1 MAKKDKKEAGG
12 TFEKIFADKRF
23 CAVFSLFA
31 AMVLWGIVVTL
42 QPNTEWV
49 ISNVKVSWDYN
60 TSAYSFRGLDI
71 IDPPDMS
78 VKLKVVGDGNVVSRL
93 TASDFIVY
101 PDYSGVTNAGTYSLR
116 LEAKR
121 SGVSFADSVNI
132 IEVMPSDVVE
142 VTFEQVSSKKFAVE
156 VDLSELKTPDDY
168 FPDAA
173 LPSPQEVTLRGPK
186 SEIDRVAKVVAK
198 PVLADQVYTNSI
210 LATAHLEYRDADGAV
225 LEEGNIT
232 ADAEQVEIGINIYKT
247 KKVPVKIEYTGL
259 PSNYDT
265 AQLSTQLSVNEI
277 TIGGT
282 PEQIDPVTE
291 VTVGFIDMTK
301 FEPGVPMT
309 INVQLP
315 EGLVNVDNVQ
325 TIVVNFNTQQFDS
338 KTVNVED
345 IRVINVQTGVQ
356 VTVTTDVI
364 SDVKLVGEK
373 NELEELSAANIV
385 AQVDASSI
393 EAKSG
398 QVRVPVV
405 IVIPGST
412 SVFATG
418 SYTALCVGES
428 AS

>member
-1 MAKKDKKEAGG
+1 M
-12 TFEKIFADKRF
+12 
-23 CAVFSLFA
+23 
-31 AMVLWGIVVTL
+31 
-42 QPNTEWV
+42 
-49 ISNVKVSWDYN
+49 
-60 TSAYSFRGLDI
+60 
-71 IDPPDMS
+71 
-78 VKLKVVGDGNVVSRL
+78 
-93 TASDFIVY
+93 
-101 PDYSGVTNAGTYSLR
+101 
-116 LEAKR
+116 
-121 SGVSFADSVNI
+121 
-132 IEVMPSDVVE
+132 
-142 VTFEQVSSKKFAVE
+142 
-156 VDLSELKTPDDY
+156 
-168 FPDAA
+168 
-173 LPSPQEVTLRGPK
+173 
-186 SEIDRVAKVVAK
+186 AKVVAK

-265 AQLSTQLSVNEI
+265 AQLSPQLSVNEI

-373 NELEELSAANIV
+373 NRAGRAERCQYCCAGRRF
-385 AQVDASSI
+385 VD
-393 EAKSG
+393 
-398 QVRVPVV
+398 
-405 IVIPGST
+405 
-412 SVFATG
+412 
-418 SYTALCVGES
+418 
-428 AS
+428 

>member
-1 MAKKDKKEAGG
+1 MGKKDKKEGVSG
-12 TFEKIFADKRF
+12 LEKIFADKRF
-23 CAVFSLFA
+23 CAVVSLFA
-31 AMVLWGIVVTL
+31 AVVLWAVVVTL

-60 TSAYSFRGLDI
+60 TSGYSFRGLDI

-78 VKLKVVGDGNVVSRL
+78 VKLKVIGDGNVVSRL

-101 PDYSGVTNAGTYSLR
+101 PDYSSVTNAGTYTLR

-132 IEVMPSDVVE
+132 IEVMPSDTVE

-156 VDLSELKTPDDY
+156 VDLSDLKTPDDY

-173 LPSPQEVTLRGPK
+173 PPSPQEVTLRGPK

-198 PVLADQVYTNSI
+198 PVLSDQVYTNSI
-210 LATAHLEYRDADGAV
+210 LATAHLEYRDAEGNV
-225 LEEGNIT
+225 LEQGNIT
-232 ADAEQVEIGINIYKT
+232 ADADQVEIGINIYKT

-259 PSNYDT
+259 PTNYDT
-265 AQLSTQLSVNEI
+265 TQLSPQLSVKEI

-325 TIVVNFNTQQFDS
+325 TIVVNFSTQQFDS
-338 KTVNVED
+338 KTVNVDD
-345 IRVINVQTGVQ
+345 IRVINAQTGVQ
-356 VTVTTDVI
+356 VTVTTEVI

-373 NELEELSAANIV
+373 SELEELSAANIV

-393 EAKSG
+393 EAKTG

-405 IVIPGST
+405 ILIPGST

-418 SYTALCVGES
+418 SYSALCVGES